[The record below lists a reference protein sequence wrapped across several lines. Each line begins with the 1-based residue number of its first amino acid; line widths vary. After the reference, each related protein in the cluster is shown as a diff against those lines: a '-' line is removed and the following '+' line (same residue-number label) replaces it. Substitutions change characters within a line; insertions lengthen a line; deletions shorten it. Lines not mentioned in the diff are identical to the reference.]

1 MLNQCCFCYRAD
13 GEVEGETSVPA
24 ATPAVAQ
31 SQSEAQ
37 QALATFWTK
46 VTEEIRKIGTVSTQ
60 FHGFSLAGVEFV
72 LPLYV
77 QFIEQLFSSLAY
89 DWLIPRGS

>member
-1 MLNQCCFCYRAD
+1 MLKQIWFFYRAD

-24 ATPAVAQ
+24 ATPVTQ

-60 FHGFSLAGVEFV
+60 CHSFSLAGLEFV
-72 LPLYV
+72 LPLNI
-77 QFIEQLFSSLAY
+77 QFIEQLYCSFA
-89 DWLIPRGS
+89 

>member
-1 MLNQCCFCYRAD
+1 
-13 GEVEGETSVPA
+13 VEGETSVPA

-46 VTEEIRKIGTVSTQ
+46 VTEEIRKIGTVSSQ
-60 FHGFSLAGVEFV
+60 FHGFSLAGVDFV

>member
-1 MLNQCCFCYRAD
+1 MHRWLYYRGD

-24 ATPAVAQ
+24 TTPAVTQ

-46 VTEEIRKIGTVSTQ
+46 VTEEIRKIGNVSTQ
-60 FHGFSLAGVEFV
+60 CHGFYFSKGRMYAVSVWSVYSTAF
-72 LPLYV
+72 
-77 QFIEQLFSSLAY
+77 QFIV
-89 DWLIPRGS
+89 

>member
-1 MLNQCCFCYRAD
+1 MLIQLWFYYRAD

-24 ATPAVAQ
+24 ATPAVPQ

-46 VTEEIRKIGTVSTQ
+46 VTEEIRKIGTVST
-60 FHGFSLAGVEFV
+60 
-72 LPLYV
+72 
-77 QFIEQLFSSLAY
+77 
-89 DWLIPRGS
+89 